1 MPLTTA
7 CVVRLGVNN
16 QTMAL
21 DQKLVATITE
31 ILGPNGVITD
41 AGDMAPYLHE
51 ERGLAESSADLVA
64 RPANTSEV
72 SEVVRACAASK
83 TPIVPVGGSTG
94 LVGGTLASGGVLLA
108 TDRLIKIIEVD
119 ALNNTMTVEAG
130 CILAELQNA
139 AAEQNCLFP
148 LSLGAEGSCRI
159 GGNLSTNAGG
169 VGVLRYG
176 NTRDLVLGLEVVL
189 PSGEIWDGLSA
200 LRKDNTGYDL
210 KQLFIGA
217 EGTLGIITK
226 AVLKLFP
233 APRTTITVMAALPE
247 LEAILK
253 LFDATR
259 QLCGDRLTAFELI
272 SRIGVELGMAHIPG
286 VIDPFEAEH
295 PYYALIELT
304 SPREN
309 DDLRSEIE
317 TVLEKA
323 FEANIVTDAVFAESD
338 AQRQEL
344 WKIREEIPAAQ
355 TREGGSI
362 KHDISVPVSQ
372 TVAFITA
379 ASKQVS
385 DALPGIRPCPFG
397 HIGDGNIHFNL
408 TQPEAMTKADFMA
421 QAEEFTRIVYD
432 LVVEMKGSISA
443 EHGIGAFKREELE
456 HYASATKIN
465 LMRSIKQALDPENLM
480 NPGKVVS

>member
-1 MPLTTA
+1 MSLEEKLTA
-7 CVVRLGVNN
+7 
-16 QTMAL
+16 
-21 DQKLVATITE
+21 
-31 ILGPNGVITD
+31 ILGKNGVITD
-41 AGDMAPYLHE
+41 VSDMAPYLHE
-51 ERGLAESSADLVA
+51 ERGLVTSKADIVA
-64 RPANTSEV
+64 RPATTQEV
-72 SEVVRACAASK
+72 SAVVCACAESK
-83 TPIVPVGGSTG
+83 TSIVAVGGSTG
-94 LVGGTLASGGVLLA
+94 LVGGTIANGGVILA
-108 TDRLIKIIEVD
+108 TDRLNKIIEVD
-119 ALNNTMTVEAG
+119 PLNNTMTVETG
-130 CILAELQNA
+130 CILVDLQNA
-139 AAEQNCLFP
+139 AAEKNCLFP

-189 PSGEIWDGLSA
+189 PNGEIWDGLSA

-233 APRTTITVMAALPE
+233 APRTIITVMAALPE

-253 LFDATR
+253 LFTTTR

-272 SRIGVELGMAHIPG
+272 PRIGLDLGIEHIPG
-286 VIDPFEAEH
+286 VIDPFEATH
-295 PYYALIELT
+295 PFYALIELT
-304 SPREN
+304 SAREN

-323 FEANIVTDAVFAESD
+323 FEDGVVSDAVFAESD

-362 KHDISVPVSQ
+362 KHDVSVPVSK
-372 TVAFITA
+372 TIAFITE
-379 ASKQVS
+379 ASKRVS

-397 HIGDGNIHFNL
+397 HIGDGNIHYNL
-408 TQPEAMTKADFMA
+408 TQPTDMSKEDFMA
-421 QAEEFTRIVYD
+421 RYEEFNRIVHD
-432 LVVEMKGSISA
+432 LVVDMNGSISA
-443 EHGIGAFKREELE
+443 EHGIGSFKREELA
-456 HYASATKIN
+456 HYASETTIS
-465 LMRSIKQALDPENLM
+465 LMRAVKQAIDPDNIM
-480 NPGKVVS
+480 NPGKIIS

>member
-1 MPLTTA
+1 
-7 CVVRLGVNN
+7 
-16 QTMAL
+16 MAF
-21 DQKLVATITE
+21 DQKLVAAITE
-31 ILGPNGVITD
+31 IVGVNGVITNVS
-41 AGDMAPYLHE
+41 DMAPYLHE

-64 RPANTSEV
+64 RPANTAEV
-72 SEVVRACAASK
+72 AAVVRACAETK
-83 TPIVPVGGSTG
+83 TPMVPVGGSTG
-94 LVGGTLASGGVLLA
+94 LTGGTLASGGVLVA
-108 TDRLIKIIEVD
+108 TDRLNKIIEVD
-119 ALNNTMTVEAG
+119 ALNSTMTVETG
-130 CILAELQNA
+130 CILADLQTA
-139 AAEQNCLFP
+139 AADQDCLFP

-169 VGVLRYG
+169 IGVLRYG

-189 PSGEIWDGLSA
+189 PSGEIWDGLNA

-233 APRTTITVMAALPE
+233 APKTTMTVLAALPE
-247 LEAILK
+247 LTAILN
-253 LFDATR
+253 LFEATR

-272 SRIGVELGMAHIPG
+272 SRIAIDLGVAHIPG
-286 VIDPFEAEH
+286 VIDPFENAH
-295 PYYALIELT
+295 PCYALVELT
-304 SPREN
+304 SPRAN
-309 DDLRSEIE
+309 DELRTEIE

-323 FEANIVTDAVFAESD
+323 FEDGIVTDAVFAESD

-355 TREGGSI
+355 TREGASI

-372 TVAFITA
+372 TVAFITE
-379 ASKQVS
+379 ASKQITQ
-385 DALPGIRPCPFG
+385 ALPGIRPCPFG

-408 TQPEAMTKADFMA
+408 TQPAEMTSEDFMA
-421 QAEEFTRIVYD
+421 QAEALTRIVYD

-443 EHGIGAFKREELE
+443 EHGIGAFKRKELA
-456 HYASATKIN
+456 HYASATKID
-465 LMRSIKQALDPENLM
+465 LMRSIKQALDPDNIM
-480 NPGKVVS
+480 NPGKIV